1 MRIAIPVEG
10 ELVCEHYS
18 DAKLFGVYEVHDEN
32 FAVHFL
38 GRKEIDAP
46 GCENTAPQLRKHGV
60 ECVVVADIS
69 QNGINKL
76 LEFGILTI
84 KDIDIQKPDAVVA
97 QLVSG
102 TLKCTTPDP
111 AMHHHNASSSGG
123 CGGGG
128 CAHCR
133 H

>member
-10 ELVCEHYS
+10 ELVCSHYS
-18 DAKLFGVYEVHDEN
+18 DAKQFSVYEVHDEN
-32 FAVHFL
+32 FAVVFM
-38 GRKEIDAP
+38 GRKDITEP
-46 GCENTAPQLRKHGV
+46 GCTSTAPQLRSHGV
-60 ECVVVADIS
+60 ECVVAADIS
-69 QNGINKL
+69 QNGINCL
-76 LEFGILTI
+76 LEYGILTI
-84 KDIDIQKPDAVVA
+84 KDIDVQKPDAVVA

-111 AMHHHNASSSGG
+111 AIHHHNSSEG
-123 CGGGG
+123 CGSGG